1 MPKGAP
7 VDIAEAHKDQPPDPL
22 GLELYKRLQT
32 AADKG
37 HLTQDKPHK
46 TTEGAETNVNQ

>member
-1 MPKGAP
+1 MPKGTP

-22 GLELYKRLQT
+22 GLELHEGSRLPPT
-32 AADKG
+32 G

-46 TTEGAETNVNQ
+46 TTEGETNVNQ